1 MSQFATVI
9 GQYKI
14 LEKIGE
20 GGMGIVYKA
29 EHTTLEQ
36 IVALKSLP
44 SALSSSTEMR
54 ERFIREAKIQAKLSH
69 PNVVNLHNF
78 FEHEG
83 NFYLVM
89 EFVDGETVESILR
102 RSGLIP
108 PERCVSIF
116 RQVLDG
122 IGYAHSKGI
131 THRDIK
137 PSNIMITNEGAVK
150 ITDFGIAKLAG
161 DIQKTQTGVKIGTLW
176 YMSPEQVRGQSVDT
190 RTDIYSLGITLFEMV
205 TGHLPFTG
213 DSEYQIMK
221 IIVEREP
228 PSPKDF
234 YPYIPAQMENA
245 ILKAVSKLP
254 SERFQ
259 FAGEFMEALLGT
271 QPSDVKVA
279 PQPYTE
285 HRQISKPAGSLYIP
299 QKAVFQDKRILWSV
313 VVILMLAGVVLIYF
327 GFSGSKDGKT
337 PPNVPP
343 NTTTVL
349 PDSPIHPVIKNAG
362 GDNGKSEP
370 GGPKGGKGDKNIS
383 QNELGGRIITKPNEN
398 DRPSHGAGSSGWK
411 KLKE

>member
-1 MSQFATVI
+1 VNQSATVI

-20 GGMGIVYKA
+20 GGMGVVYKA

-44 SALSSSTEMR
+44 STLSSNTEMR

-116 RQVLDG
+116 KQVLDG

-137 PSNIMITNEGAVK
+137 PSNIMLTNEGTVK

-234 YPYIPAQMENA
+234 YPYIPVQIEKA
-245 ILKAVSKLP
+245 ILKAVSKLA
-254 SERFQ
+254 SERFPTT
-259 FAGEFMEALLGT
+259 GEFLDALLGT
-271 QPSDVKVA
+271 QPLHNKVM

-285 HRQISKPAGSLYIP
+285 PRQISKPAEGLGIP
-299 QKAVFQDKRILWSV
+299 QKAGFQDKRIFWYL
-313 VVILMLAGVVLIYF
+313 VIILILAGVGLIYL
-327 GFSGSKDGKT
+327 GFSGNKDGKT
-337 PPNVPP
+337 PPNVSPS
-343 NTTTVL
+343 TTTVL
-349 PDSPIHPVIKNAG
+349 PDSTINKGVIDAG
-362 GDNGKSEP
+362 KGTGTIEP
-370 GGPKGGKGDKNIS
+370 GGGRADGKKTGIDSVSVNRDEGK
-383 QNELGGRIITKPNEN
+383 KPDN
-398 DRPSHGAGSSGWK
+398 RTTRGAGSWGGK